1 MALSMYPAFRRSKGM
16 NDSKSPPLTHIQHYH
31 GVVDEAV
38 GDIDK
43 RVAVVGEIGDSGKQ
57 L

>member
-1 MALSMYPAFRRSKGM
+1 MYPAFRRSKGM